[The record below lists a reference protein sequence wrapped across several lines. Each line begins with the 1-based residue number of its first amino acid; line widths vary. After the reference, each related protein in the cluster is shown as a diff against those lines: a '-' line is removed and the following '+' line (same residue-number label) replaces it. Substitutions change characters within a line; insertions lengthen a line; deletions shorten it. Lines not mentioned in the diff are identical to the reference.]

1 MSYIIQAKGIKKSY
15 LKDRR
20 TLTKVLL
27 GIDLNIQE
35 REFVALMGPSG
46 VGKTTLLYV
55 LSTIDTPDE
64 GEVIYNFNGNES
76 KVNSLGTLEL
86 SLIRNKFFGFVFQFH
101 HLLPEFTALENV
113 SMPRLIAG
121 DDKNTAFHWAKRILD
136 RVEMSHRLEHKPA
149 ELSGGE
155 QQRIAIA
162 RAIVNNPKILFA
174 DEPTGNLD
182 SQNAKKILD
191 LLQELKQELK
201 LTLLIATHSNDIA
214 CSAERILYMK
224 DGLIES
230 IKTKG

>member
-1 MSYIIQAKGIKKSY
+1 MNFIVQAKGIKKSY
-15 LKDRR
+15 LKDKR
-20 TLTKVLL
+20 TLTKVLR

-35 REFVALMGPSG
+35 GEFLALMGPSG

-55 LSTIDTPDE
+55 LSTIDIPDE
-64 GEVIYNFNGNES
+64 GEVIYNFDGKES
-76 KVNSLGTLEL
+76 KVNSLGTMEL
-86 SLIRNKFFGFVFQFH
+86 SLIRNKYFGFVFQFH
-101 HLLPEFTALENV
+101 HLLTEFTALENV
-113 SMPRLIAG
+113 AMPKLIAG
-121 DDKNTAFHWAKRILD
+121 DDKNTAFQSARRILD

-191 LLQELKQELK
+191 LLQELKQEMK
-201 LTLLIATHSNDIA
+201 LTLVIATHSNDVA
-214 CSAERILYMK
+214 CNAEGVMYMK

-230 IKTKG
+230 IETKS

>member
-1 MSYIIQAKGIKKSY
+1 MKCIIQAKDIKKSY
-15 LKDRR
+15 LKDKR

-35 REFVALMGPSG
+35 GEFVVLMGPSG

-64 GEVIYNFNGNES
+64 GELIYNFDGIES
-76 KVNSLGTLEL
+76 KVNRLSPSEL
-86 SLIRNKFFGFVFQFH
+86 SLIRNKYFGFVFQFH

-113 SMPRLIAG
+113 ALPRLIAG
-121 DDKNTAFHWAKRILD
+121 DDRNRAFYWAKRIID
-136 RVEMSHRLEHKPA
+136 RVEMSHRFRHKPA

-162 RAIVNNPKILFA
+162 RAIVNNPKILFL

-191 LLQELKQELK
+191 LLQELKQEMK
-201 LTLLIATHSNDIA
+201 LTLVIATHSNEIA
-214 CSAERILYMK
+214 YNAERILYMK
-224 DGLIES
+224 DGLIEN
-230 IKTKG
+230 IKTKS

>member
-1 MSYIIQAKGIKKSY
+1 MIQAKGIKKSY
-15 LKDRR
+15 LKDKR
-20 TLTKVLL
+20 TRAKVLL

-35 REFVALMGPSG
+35 GEFLALMGPSG

-64 GEVIYNFNGNES
+64 GEIIYNINGKES
-76 KVNSLGTLEL
+76 KVNFLSSFEL
-86 SLIRNKFFGFVFQFH
+86 SLIRNKYFGFVFQFH

-113 SMPRLIAG
+113 AMPRLIAG
-121 DDKNTAFHWAKRILD
+121 NDKKLAFQWAKQILD
-136 RVEMSHRLEHKPA
+136 WVEMSHRLEHKPA

-155 QQRIAIA
+155 QQRVAIA

-182 SQNAKKILD
+182 SQSAKNILD
-191 LLQELKQELK
+191 LLQKLKREMK
-201 LTLLIATHSNDIA
+201 LTLLIATHSKDVAYN
-214 CSAERILYMK
+214 AEQVIHLK

-230 IKTKG
+230 RETVG

>member
-1 MSYIIQAKGIKKSY
+1 MNYIVQAKGIKKSY
-15 LKDRR
+15 LKDKR
-20 TLTKVLL
+20 TLTKVLR

-35 REFVALMGPSG
+35 GDFVALMGPSG
-46 VGKTTLLYV
+46 VGKTTLLYI
-55 LSTIDTPDE
+55 LSTLDIPDE
-64 GEVIYNFNGNES
+64 GEVIYNFDGKES
-76 KVNSLGTLEL
+76 KVNSIGTMEL
-86 SLIRNKFFGFVFQFH
+86 SLIRNKYFGFVFQFH

-113 SMPRLIAG
+113 VMPKLIAG
-121 DDKNTAFHWAKRILD
+121 YDKNTAFQWARCILD

-191 LLQELKQELK
+191 LLQELKQEMK
-201 LTLLIATHSNDIA
+201 STLVIATHSNDIA
-214 CSAERILYMK
+214 CNAERVIYMK
-224 DGLIES
+224 DGLIER
-230 IKTKG
+230 IETKS